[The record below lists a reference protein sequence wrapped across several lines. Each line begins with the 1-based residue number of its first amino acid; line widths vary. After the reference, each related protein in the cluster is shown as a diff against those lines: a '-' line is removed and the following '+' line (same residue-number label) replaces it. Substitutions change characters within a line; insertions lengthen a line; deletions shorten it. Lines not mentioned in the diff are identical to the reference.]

1 MRFMFSVGLVTA
13 LGAAALAAAAC
24 GSGDDSE
31 FKDGT
36 SSGASGGTSGS
47 SGGFGEGGASSSG
60 NPGSNEDI
68 DVTSLR
74 VDPADAVIQ
83 LDAGASKTQAYK
95 VLGKKKGTTTEV
107 DLTSRAVFYVPDN
120 FLVGGF
126 PLDGKPTFTTRAGTP
141 AAPQR
146 GGKLTVEATLSN
158 SDGVIKKTTSLTVK
172 LSASLTAGA
181 GVPADAASKFGG
193 AADATRAPQ
202 LAYPND
208 GTMLP
213 PNLRRL
219 GVHWRPG
226 AGGSAASLYE
236 ISFTSA
242 AGSIVY
248 YSRCDGTG
256 LVGGSCGFE
265 LDETGY
271 GYLAETN
278 RGQGAV
284 KLKIRRTEDAGGGV
298 GSSSEFTIEFAES
311 RVDGGLYYWNV
322 TDTSIMRFDFGAP
335 SGVPEV
341 FAGGNRCIGCHAI
354 SRDGKKLVASLDG
367 QNNGQLVY
375 TNDVAKVVDPT
386 TGPFTQFDNAT
397 NRVQFASFNP
407 DGSQFVAV
415 YGDDAAT
422 RRKLNFHDG
431 NTGLRASNIDLPFK
445 PNHPD
450 WSPDG
455 KTIAVTRVGDETTT
469 TQMPTKTSLEVL
481 AKSGAGWAAP
491 TTLVPL
497 VPGLARYNPNFAPDS
512 SFLYYSESTC
522 ALDGDG
528 RDPNG
533 PCNADSDPSATTWV
547 IKPVAGATPIK
558 LAKSNKPGVADG
570 ATTNMGDTFPR
581 SAPFQT
587 KHRGG
592 KLFWFTI
599 ATRRALGLS
608 ATVGPQKLY
617 MFAVDPAKV
626 LAGQDGSYTGF
637 FLPFQN
643 LSTSNH
649 IGQWTEKIV
658 GGSQPPPAPPPT
670 PPPPPPPPATPK

>member
-1 MRFMFSVGLVTA
+1 MRFTFSVGLATA
-13 LGAAALAAAAC
+13 ISAAALAGVAC
-24 GSGDDSE
+24 GSGGDSE
-31 FKDGT
+31 FKDPG
-36 SSGASGGTSGS
+36 SSGGASGTSGDPI
-47 SGGFGEGGASSSG
+47 GFGEGGASSG
-60 NPGSNEDI
+60 MPGSSEDI

-74 VDPADAVIQ
+74 VDPADAVIE
-83 LDAGASKTQAYK
+83 LNAGASKTQAYK
-95 VLGKKKGTTTEV
+95 VLGKKVGTTTEV

-126 PLDGKPTFTTRAGTP
+126 PLDGKPTFSTRAGT
-141 AAPQR
+141 ADAPQR

-158 SDGVIKKTTSLTVK
+158 STGVITKTTSLTVK
-172 LSASLTAGA
+172 LSASITAGA
-181 GVPADAASKFGG
+181 GVPANPASKFGG
-193 AADATRAPQ
+193 AVDATRAPQ

-226 AGGSAASLYE
+226 TGGSGASLYE

-242 AGSIVY
+242 VGSIVY

-256 LVGGSCGFE
+256 LVADSCGFE

-284 KLKIRRTEDAGGGV
+284 KLKVRRTEDAGDGV

-335 SGVPEV
+335 SGAPEV
-341 FAGGNRCIGCHAI
+341 FKGGACVGCHAI
-354 SRDGKKLVASLDG
+354 SRDGKKLVASLNG

-375 TNDVAKVVDPT
+375 TNDVAT
-386 TGPFTQFDNAT
+386 AATGTFTQFNNAD

-415 YGDDAAT
+415 YGDDAAK
-422 RRKLNFHDG
+422 RKLYFHDG
-431 NTGLRASNIDLPFK
+431 TTGLRSSNIDLPFK
-445 PNHPD
+445 PDHPE

-455 KTIAVTRVGDETTT
+455 KTIAVTRVDDETST
-469 TQMPTKTSLEVL
+469 TQMPTKTSLALL

-491 TTLVPL
+491 TTLVPY
-497 VPGLARYNPNFAPDS
+497 VDGLARYNPNFAPDS
-512 SFLYYSESTC
+512 SFLYYSESSC
-522 ALDGDG
+522 ALDAADT
-528 RDPNG
+528 RDPNS
-533 PCNADSDPSATTWV
+533 PCNADSDPSGTTWA

-558 LAKSNKPGVADG
+558 LANANKPGVADG
-570 ATTNMGDTFPR
+570 TTTNLGDTFPR

-592 KLFWFTI
+592 KLFWFTV
-599 ATRRALGLS
+599 ATRRTLGLS
-608 ATVGPQKLY
+608 LTKGPQKLY

-643 LSTSNH
+643 LNTSNH
-649 IGQWTEKIV
+649 IGQWTEQIV

-670 PPPPPPPPATPK
+670 PPPPPPPPATPH

>member
-1 MRFMFSVGLVTA
+1 MRFTFSVGLATA
-13 LGAAALAAAAC
+13 ISAAALAGVAC
-24 GSGDDSE
+24 GSGGDSE
-31 FKDGT
+31 FKDPN
-36 SSGASGGTSGS
+36 SSGGASGTSGDP
-47 SGGFGEGGASSSG
+47 GGFGEGGASSG
-60 NPGSNEDI
+60 MPGSNEDI

-74 VDPADAVIQ
+74 VDPADAVIE
-83 LDAGASKTQAYK
+83 LTAGASKTQAYK
-95 VLGKKKGTTTEV
+95 VLGKKVGTTTEV

-126 PLDGKPTFTTRAGTP
+126 PLDGKPTFSTRAGT
-141 AAPQR
+141 ADAPQR

-158 SDGVIKKTTSLTVK
+158 STGVIKKTTSLTVK
-172 LSASLTAGA
+172 LSASITAGA
-181 GVPADAASKFGG
+181 GVPANPASKFGG
-193 AADATRAPQ
+193 AVDATRAPQ

-226 AGGSAASLYE
+226 TGGSAASLYE

-242 AGSIVY
+242 VGSIVY
-248 YSRCDGTG
+248 YARCDDTG
-256 LVGGSCGFE
+256 LVAGSCGFE

-284 KLKIRRTEDAGGGV
+284 KLKVRRTEDAGGGV
-298 GSSSEFTIEFAES
+298 GSSSDFTIEFAES

-322 TDTSIMRFDFGAP
+322 TNTSVMRFDFGAP
-335 SGVPEV
+335 SGAPEV
-341 FAGGNRCIGCHAI
+341 FAGGSCVGCHAI
-354 SRDGKKLVASLDG
+354 SRDGKKLVASLNG

-375 TNDVAKVVDPT
+375 TNDVAKAA
-386 TGPFTQFDNAT
+386 TGTFTQYNNAD

-415 YGDDAAT
+415 YGDDAAK
-422 RRKLNFHDG
+422 RKLYFHDG
-431 NTGLRASNIDLPFK
+431 TTGLRSSNIDLPFK
-445 PNHPD
+445 PDHPE

-455 KTIAVTRVGDETTT
+455 KTIAVTRVDDETST
-469 TQMPTKTSLEVL
+469 TQMPTKTSLALL

-491 TTLVPL
+491 TTLVPY
-497 VPGLARYNPNFAPDS
+497 VAGLARYNPNFAPDS
-512 SFLYYSESTC
+512 SFLYYSESSC
-522 ALDGDG
+522 ALDAADT
-528 RDPNG
+528 RDPNS
-533 PCNADSDPSATTWV
+533 PCNADSDPSGTTWV

-558 LAKSNKPGVADG
+558 LAKANKPGVADG
-570 ATTNMGDTFPR
+570 TTTNLGDTFPR

-592 KLFWFTI
+592 KLYWFTV
-599 ATRRALGLS
+599 ATRRTLGLS
-608 ATVGPQKLY
+608 LTSGPQKLY

-643 LSTSNH
+643 LKTSNH

-670 PPPPPPPPATPK
+670 PPPPPPPPATPN

>member
-1 MRFMFSVGLVTA
+1 MRFTFTIGLATA
-13 LGAAALAAAAC
+13 LGAAGLAAAAC
-24 GSGDDSE
+24 GSTDESTFNPPGQS
-31 FKDGT
+31 
-36 SSGASGGTSGS
+36 SGS
-47 SGGFGEGGASSSG
+47 SGEGPGGFGEGGTSSG
-60 NPGSNEDI
+60 NPNGSSEDV
-68 DVTSLR
+68 DPTSLR
-74 VDPADAVIQ
+74 VDPADAVIDLQ
-83 LDAGASKTQAYK
+83 AGASKTQAYR
-95 VLGKKKGTTTEV
+95 VLGKKKGTTAEV

-126 PLDGKPTFTTRAGTP
+126 PLDGKPTFTTRAGT
-141 AAPQR
+141 ADAPQR

-158 SDGVIKKTTSLTVK
+158 SDGVVKKTTSLTVK
-172 LSASLTAGA
+172 LSATLTAGA
-181 GVPADAASKFGG
+181 DVPANPASMFG
-193 AADATRAPQ
+193 ATVDATRNPQ

-219 GVHWRPG
+219 SVHWRPG
-226 AGGSAASLYE
+226 TGGSATSLYE

-242 AGSIVY
+242 VGSIVY
-248 YSRCDGTG
+248 YSRCNGAG
-256 LVGGSCGFE
+256 LVAGSCGFE
-265 LDETGY
+265 LEEAGY

-278 RGQGAV
+278 RGQGPV

-298 GSSSEFTIEFAES
+298 GSSSELNLEFAES

-322 TDTSIMRFDFGAP
+322 TDTAVMRFDFGAP
-335 SGVPEV
+335 SGAPEV
-341 FAGGNRCIGCHAI
+341 FADNGSCVGCHAI
-354 SRDGKKLVASLDG
+354 SRDGKKLVASLNG

-375 TNDVAKVVDPT
+375 TNDVTKAA
-386 TGPFTQFDNAT
+386 TGTFTQFNNAD

-407 DGSQFVAV
+407 DASQFVAV
-415 YGDDAAT
+415 YGDDAAK
-422 RRKLNFHDG
+422 RKLYFHDG

-445 PNHPD
+445 PDHPD

-455 KTIAVTRVGDETTT
+455 KMIAVTRVDDETTT
-469 TQMPTKTSLEVL
+469 TQMPKQTSVALL

-491 TTLVPL
+491 VPL
-497 VPGLARYNPNFAPDS
+497 VPYVAGLARYNPNFAPDS
-512 SFLYYSESTC
+512 SFLYYTESSC
-522 ALDGDG
+522 ALDAADG
-528 RDPNG
+528 RDPNAA
-533 PCNADSDPSATTWV
+533 CNADSDPSGTTWV
-547 IKPVAGATPIK
+547 IKPQAGATPIK
-558 LAKSNKPGVADG
+558 LAKANTPGVADG
-570 ATTNMGDTFPR
+570 ATTNLGDTFPR

-592 KLFWFTI
+592 KLFWFTV
-599 ATRRALGLS
+599 ATRRTLGLS

-626 LAGQDGSYTGF
+626 LAGQDGSYPGF

-670 PPPPPPPPATPK
+670 PPPPPPPPASPN

>member
-1 MRFMFSVGLVTA
+1 MRFTFSVGLATA
-13 LGAAALAAAAC
+13 ISAAALAGVAC
-24 GSGDDSE
+24 GSGGDSE
-31 FKDGT
+31 FEDPG
-36 SSGASGGTSGS
+36 SSGGASGTSGDPI
-47 SGGFGEGGASSSG
+47 GFGEGGASSG
-60 NPGSNEDI
+60 KPGSNEDI
-68 DVTSLR
+68 DITSLR
-74 VDPADAVIQ
+74 VDPADAVIE
-83 LDAGASKTQAYK
+83 LNAGASKTQAYK
-95 VLGKKKGTTTEV
+95 VLGKKVGTTTEV

-126 PLDGKPTFTTRAGTP
+126 PLDGKPTFSTRAGT
-141 AAPQR
+141 ADAPQR

-158 SDGVIKKTTSLTVK
+158 STGVIKKTTSLTVK
-172 LSASLTAGA
+172 LSASITAGA
-181 GVPADAASKFGG
+181 GVPANPASKFGG
-193 AADATRAPQ
+193 AVDATRAPQ

-226 AGGSAASLYE
+226 TGGSAASLYE

-242 AGSIVY
+242 VGSIVY
-248 YSRCDGTG
+248 YARCDGTG
-256 LVGGSCGFE
+256 LVAGSCGFE

-284 KLKIRRTEDAGGGV
+284 KLKVRRTEDAGDGV

-322 TDTSIMRFDFGAP
+322 TNTSVMRFDFGAP
-335 SGVPEV
+335 SGAPEV
-341 FAGGNRCIGCHAI
+341 FAGGACVGCHAI
-354 SRDGKKLVASLDG
+354 SRDGKKLVASLNG

-375 TNDVAKVVDPT
+375 TNDVAKAAMGT
-386 TGPFTQFDNAT
+386 FTQFNNAD

-415 YGDDAAT
+415 YGDDAAK
-422 RRKLNFHDG
+422 RKLYFHDG
-431 NTGLRASNIDLPFK
+431 TTGLRSSNIDLPFK
-445 PNHPD
+445 PDHPE

-455 KTIAVTRVGDETTT
+455 KTIAVTRVDDETST
-469 TQMPTKTSLEVL
+469 TQMPTKTSLALL

-491 TTLVPL
+491 TTLVPY
-497 VPGLARYNPNFAPDS
+497 VAGLARYNPNFAPDS
-512 SFLYYSESTC
+512 SFLYYSESSC
-522 ALDGDG
+522 ALDAADT
-528 RDPNG
+528 RDPNS
-533 PCNADSDPSATTWV
+533 PCNADSDPSGTTWV

-558 LAKSNKPGVADG
+558 LAKANKPGVADG
-570 ATTNMGDTFPR
+570 TTTNLGDTFPR

-592 KLFWFTI
+592 KLYWFTV
-599 ATRRALGLS
+599 ATRRTLGLS
-608 ATVGPQKLY
+608 ATSGPQKLY

-626 LAGQDGSYTGF
+626 LAGQDGSYAGF

-643 LSTSNH
+643 LNTSNH

-670 PPPPPPPPATPK
+670 PPPPPPPPATPN